1 MIQEFAGDV
10 ASDYARFRRGYR
22 AEVFDLLAAE
32 FPLGRVL
39 DLGCGTGQ
47 LTVPMAARAGAVI
60 GMDPSPDML
69 AHARAAEVGNVVWV
83 VGADSDV
90 PALEPLLGAG
100 GLDLVTIGQAL
111 HWMDPGPLFAALS
124 RLLRPGG
131 GVAVIANGTPV
142 WTQRTRWATA
152 IRQVSTRWLGALDF
166 PTCGSSDAE
175 RARYRDLLERAGFTR
190 VREHRL
196 DHTERL
202 GLDEVV
208 GAFYSAGALEKLDAA
223 GRRGFDADL
232 RAALREAEPGGVFT
246 EEVPVRVL
254 CASWEPSA

>member
-1 MIQEFAGDV
+1 MIHEFAGDV
-10 ASDYARFRRGYR
+10 AAQYDRYRRGYR
-22 AEVFDLLAAE
+22 DEVFDLLAGE
-32 FPLGRVL
+32 FTLGRVL

-47 LTVPMAARAGAVI
+47 LTVPLARRSRAVI

-69 AHARAAEVGNVVWV
+69 ARARAAELPNAVWV

-90 PALEPLLGAG
+90 PALEPLLGAAS
-100 GLDLVTIGQAL
+100 LDLVTIGQAL
-111 HWMDPGPLFAALS
+111 HWMDAAPLFAALS

-142 WTQRTRWATA
+142 WTQDSSWASA
-152 IRQVSTRWLGALDF
+152 IREVSTRWLGPLEF
-166 PTCGSSDAE
+166 PACGSSDE
-175 RARYRDLLERAGFTR
+175 DRARHRDLLERAGFTR

-202 GLDEVV
+202 GLEEVV
-208 GAFYSAGALEKLDAA
+208 GSFYSTGPLDELDAA
-223 GRRGFDADL
+223 GRRGFDEDL
-232 RAALREAEPGGVFT
+232 RAALRDAEPAGVFA

-254 CASWEPSA
+254 CGKWEPSA

>member
-1 MIQEFAGDV
+1 MIHEFAGEV
-10 ASDYARFRRGYR
+10 AVNYAKHRRGYR
-22 AEVFDLLAAE
+22 DDVFDLLAAR

-47 LTVPMAARAGAVI
+47 LTVPLAARADAVI

-69 AHARAAEVGNVVWV
+69 AQARTAEVPNIVWM

-90 PALEPLLGAG
+90 PALEPLLGPRS
-100 GLDLVTIGQAL
+100 LDLVTIGQAL
-111 HWMDPGPLFAALS
+111 HWMDPGPLCAALS

-142 WTQRTRWATA
+142 WTQDPAWARA
-152 IRQVSTRWLGALDF
+152 LREVSERWLGPLEF
-166 PTCGSSDAE
+166 PACGSSDCE
-175 RARYRDLLERAGFTR
+175 RAHYRDLLEQAGFSR

-202 GLDEVV
+202 TLDEVV
-208 GAFYSAGALEKLDAA
+208 GSFYSTGPLEKLDAA
-223 GRRGFDADL
+223 GRQGFDADL
-232 RAALREAEPGGVFT
+232 RAALNRAEPGGIFT
-246 EEVPVRVL
+246 EKVPVRVL
-254 CASWEPSA
+254 CGTWEPSA

>member
-1 MIQEFAGDV
+1 MIQEFAGEV
-10 ASDYARFRRGYR
+10 ASNYARFRRGYR
-22 AEVFDLLAAE
+22 PEVFDLLAAE

-47 LTVPMAARAGAVI
+47 LTAPMAARAGAVI

-69 AHARAAEVGNVVWV
+69 AQARAAEIPNVVWV
-83 VGADSDV
+83 VGADTDV
-90 PALEPLLGAG
+90 PALEPLLGPG
-100 GLDLVTIGQAL
+100 SLDLVTIGQAL
-111 HWMDPGPLFAALS
+111 HWMDPGPLFAALT

-142 WTQRTRWATA
+142 WTQHSRWATA
-152 IRQVSTRWLGALDF
+152 IRQVSGRWLGALEF
-166 PTCGSSDAE
+166 PACGSSEDE
-175 RARYRDLLERAGFTR
+175 RAHYRELLDRAGFSR

-202 GLDEVV
+202 SLDEVV
-208 GAFYSAGALEKLDAA
+208 GAFYSARALEKLDAA

-232 RAALREAEPGGVFT
+232 RAELLAAEPGGVFR

-254 CASWEPSA
+254 CGTWEPTA